1 MWLFLF
7 QVEFIKMEI
16 KNFIPGSDEKIN
28 QLLRFTAEVDKMT
41 GIFRRTML
49 LDKSRHEND
58 AEHSW
63 HIALM
68 CMLFKDYA
76 PAGCDVSRACRMCLV
91 HDLVEIYAGDTFAY
105 DPKANEDKEAREK
118 EAADK
123 LFSEL
128 PEDLSKEFR
137 ALWEEFDEMKTPDSR
152 YAAAMD
158 RIQPYLHNTL
168 TDGHT
173 WCEGKPTIEM
183 VNKRIGPALETIPE
197 LKDWYDKNIENA
209 VEKGWLKR

>member
-1 MWLFLF
+1 
-7 QVEFIKMEI
+7 MEI

-49 LDKSRHEND
+49 LDKSRREND

-76 PAGCDVSRACRMCLV
+76 PVGCDVSRSCRMCLV

-105 DPKANEDKEAREK
+105 DPKANEDKEKREK
-118 EAADK
+118 LAADK

-128 PEDLSKEFR
+128 PEDISKEFR
-137 ALWEEFDEMKTPDSR
+137 SLWEEFDEMKTPDSKF
-152 YAAAMD
+152 AAAMD
-158 RIQPYLHNTL
+158 RIQPFLHNTL

-173 WCEGKPTIEM
+173 WCEGNPSIEM
-183 VNKRIGPALETIPE
+183 VNKRIGPAIDTIPE

-209 VEKGWLKR
+209 VEKGWLKK

>member
-1 MWLFLF
+1 
-7 QVEFIKMEI
+7 MEI
-16 KNFIPGSDEKIN
+16 KNFLPGADEKIN

-41 GIFRRTML
+41 AVSRRTML
-49 LDKSRHEND
+49 IDKSRREND

-76 PAGCDVSRACRMCLV
+76 PEGCDISRAVQMCIV
-91 HDLVEIYAGDTFAY
+91 HDLIEIYAGDTFAY
-105 DPKANEDKEAREK
+105 DVAANEDKAEREEK
-118 EAADK
+118 AADK
-123 LFSEL
+123 LFGEL
-128 PEDLSKEFR
+128 PEHLGKEFR
-137 ALWEEFDEMKTPDSR
+137 QLWEEFDAMETPSAK

-173 WCEGKPTIEM
+173 WVEGKPSIGM
-183 VNKRIGPALETIPE
+183 VDKRIGPAIETIPE
-197 LKDWYDKNIENA
+197 LKDWYDKNIQRA
-209 VEKGWLKR
+209 VEKGWLKK